1 MATDKYSKR
10 PGRARKRGGFAT
22 LTDAHVT
29 IKPRFCVA
37 LIALALAGGSAGP
50 SFAQSMSGGGAN
62 PNASRTTLDPIP
74 EGGWEGL
81 ANVLKAVQPG
91 VDTRLTPTASQVT
104 DHIERL
110 LNRGDNATAL
120 DMIEKRLA
128 ETKGQRG
135 TDVQLMFQHAR
146 ALAALHRT
154 AEAIDVYTE
163 MTTSYP
169 ELPEPW
175 NNLAAL
181 YAGRGEWK
189 SAGRPANGAAR
200 RSRLRRGARPWATC
214 NCCRPCAPTSRPPA
228 MACRACRTRPAKS
241 KPC

>member
-10 PGRARKRGGFAT
+10 PGRARAAGSRL

-37 LIALALAGGSAGP
+37 LIALALADRPVPRSPNPCPA
-50 SFAQSMSGGGAN
+50 ARAN

-120 DMIEKRLA
+120 DMIEKRQA

-146 ALAALHRT
+146 
-154 AEAIDVYTE
+154 
-163 MTTSYP
+163 P
-169 ELPEPW
+169 
-175 NNLAAL
+175 
-181 YAGRGEWK
+181 
-189 SAGRPANGAAR
+189 GRPAPHGGGHR
-200 RSRLRRGARPWATC
+200 RLHRDDHQLPRIAGTLEQPCRSICGSR
-214 NCCRPCAPTSRPPA
+214 
-228 MACRACRTRPAKS
+228 
-241 KPC
+241 

>member
-1 MATDKYSKR
+1 M
-10 PGRARKRGGFAT
+10 
-22 LTDAHVT
+22 T

-50 SFAQSMSGGGAN
+50 SFAQSMSGGGAAN

-120 DMIEKRLA
+120 DMIEKRQA
-128 ETKGQRG
+128 ETK
-135 TDVQLMFQHAR
+135 A
-146 ALAALHRT
+146 
-154 AEAIDVYTE
+154 
-163 MTTSYP
+163 
-169 ELPEPW
+169 
-175 NNLAAL
+175 
-181 YAGRGEWK
+181 
-189 SAGRPANGAAR
+189 SA
-200 RSRLRRGARPWATC
+200 
-214 NCCRPCAPTSRPPA
+214 APTYN
-228 MACRACRTRPAKS
+228 
-241 KPC
+241 

>member
-50 SFAQSMSGGGAN
+50 SFAQSMSGGGAAN

-120 DMIEKRLA
+120 DMIEKRQA

-146 ALAALHRT
+146 AWPPCT
-154 AEAIDVYTE
+154 
-163 MTTSYP
+163 
-169 ELPEPW
+169 
-175 NNLAAL
+175 
-181 YAGRGEWK
+181 
-189 SAGRPANGAAR
+189 AR
-200 RSRLRRGARPWATC
+200 RRPS
-214 NCCRPCAPTSRPPA
+214 TSTPR
-228 MACRACRTRPAKS
+228 
-241 KPC
+241 